1 MGRVEGKVA
10 VITGGAVGLGAEH
23 ARTLV
28 REGAN
33 VVITDLNETDGQ
45 ALADKLGENA
55 LFIAQNVTEEAD
67 WQAVMA
73 KTIEAFG
80 RLDVLVNNAGV
91 VLPGSV
97 EDVSYDDWKKI
108 MTVNVD
114 GTFLGCKYAVGEMK
128 KTGGGSIIN
137 ISSAAGLRASA
148 GLAAYNTSKAAV
160 AMLTKSV
167 ALHAG
172 QFGIRCNS
180 VHPGTVMTPMVKAF
194 VNLAPDPD
202 AAVEDMRVNH
212 ALQRLGEPQD
222 IANTILFLAS
232 DDSSFAT
239 GGEYRI
245 DGGLAL

>member
-10 VITGGAVGLGAEH
+10 LVTGGAVGLGAAH
-23 ARTLV
+23 TRTLHS
-28 REGAN
+28 EGAK
-33 VVITDLNETDGQ
+33 VVITDLNEIDGQ
-45 ALADKLGENA
+45 ALADELGDDA
-55 LFIAQNVTEEAD
+55 LFVAQNVVDEAG
-67 WQAVMA
+67 WQNVMA
-73 KTIEAFG
+73 ATVDRFG

-114 GTFLGCKYAVGEMK
+114 GTFLGCKYAVGQMK
-128 KTGGGSIIN
+128 KNGGGSIIN
-137 ISSAAGLRASA
+137 ISSAAGLSASA
-148 GLAAYNTSKAAV
+148 DLAAYNTSKAAV

-180 VHPGTVMTPMVKAF
+180 VHPGTVMTPMVEAF

-232 DDSSFAT
+232 DESSFAT